1 MSDDGFTQ
9 LGNGKHEVCVDGDF
23 VIMRS
28 HGLSMLEDVQALTAL
43 CARVKREHGS
53 LFVMYDSRDG
63 AGIDRSARKLLMQP
77 TPDELRADATAA
89 FGTKFSSK
97 IILSML
103 DRALAAFGKKPSGVS
118 IFDTE
123 AEAREYIE
131 KERVR
136 LNKPRPAR

>member
-1 MSDDGFTQ
+1 MKDDGFTQ
-9 LGNGKHEVCVDGDF
+9 LGTGKHEVRVVGDF
-23 VIMRS
+23 VTMRS
-28 HGLSMLEDVQALTAL
+28 HGLTMLEDFQALMAT

-63 AGIDRSARKLLMQP
+63 AGIDRSARKALLQP
-77 TPDELRADATAA
+77 APDELRADATAA

-97 IILSML
+97 IILNML
-103 DRALAAFGKKPSGVS
+103 DRALVAFGKNPSGVS

-123 AEAREYIE
+123 AEALAYIE

-136 LNKPRPAR
+136 LNKPRPVL